1 MVEAR
6 GGMPIL
12 RGEEMQS
19 LYEQNPEAWEKLARE
34 GKPSLGKMARH
45 FYTAADMDKA
55 LGFDKA
61 VAHWLRMRNGANFT
75 SERRAAEWLA
85 CRAVAPAAQ
94 AASAIPAPDGVVLL
108 VVCPGDKADKVRRV
122 LAMMGCEVD
131 E

>member
-1 MVEAR
+1 MS
-6 GGMPIL
+6 IL
-12 RGEEMQS
+12 RGKAMQS

-75 SERRAAEWLA
+75 SERRASEWLA
-85 CRAVAPAAQ
+85 DRVVAPAAQ
-94 AASAIPAPDGVVLL
+94 AIPTPAPDGVVLL

>member
-1 MVEAR
+1 MS
-6 GGMPIL
+6 IL
-12 RGEEMQS
+12 KGKAMQS
-19 LYEQNPEAWEKLARE
+19 LYDQAPEAWDKLARE

-45 FYTAADMDKA
+45 FYTAGDMDKA

-75 SERRAAEWLA
+75 SERRASEWLA
-85 CRAVAPAAQ
+85 GRAVAPAAQ
-94 AASAIPAPDGVVLL
+94 AIATPAPDGVVLL

>member
-1 MVEAR
+1 
-6 GGMPIL
+6 
-12 RGEEMQS
+12 MQS
-19 LYEQNPEAWEKLARE
+19 LYDQNPEAWDKLARE

-45 FYTAADMDKA
+45 FYTAGDMDKA

-75 SERRAAEWLA
+75 SERRAAEWLYR
-85 CRAVAPAAQ
+85 RALAPAAQ
-94 AASAIPAPDGVVLL
+94 AASAIPTPAPDGVIML
-108 VVCPGDKADKVRRV
+108 VICPGDKADKVRRV

>member
-1 MVEAR
+1 
-6 GGMPIL
+6 
-12 RGEEMQS
+12 MQS
-19 LYEQNPEAWEKLARE
+19 LYEQAPEAWDKLARE
-34 GKPSLGKMARH
+34 GKPSLGEMAKL
-45 FYTAADMDKA
+45 FYTAGDMDKA

-75 SERRAAEWLA
+75 SERRASEWLA
-85 CRAVAPAAQ
+85 GRAVAPAAQ
-94 AASAIPAPDGVVLL
+94 AASAIPAPAPDGVVLL